1 MLGPKLFVFPEMAE
15 LIDCYGIFGPR
26 HICNRTGK
34 LIMLG
39 GVDAVEANIN
49 SRTSVLGHYLSRKRT
64 WGAETTQAD

>member
-15 LIDCYGIFGPR
+15 LIDLLRDIQPR

-39 GVDAVEANIN
+39 GVEAVEANID
-49 SRTSVLGHYLSRKRT
+49 SRTSVLGHYLSRKKNL
-64 WGAETTQAD
+64 GCGTTQAD